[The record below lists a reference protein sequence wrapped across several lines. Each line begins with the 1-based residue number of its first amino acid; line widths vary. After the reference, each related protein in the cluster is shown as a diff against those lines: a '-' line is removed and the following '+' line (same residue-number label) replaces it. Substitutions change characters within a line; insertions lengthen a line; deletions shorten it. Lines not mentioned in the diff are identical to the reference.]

1 MIVVNFIIICI
12 IVILSYIF
20 NMAEIKKYDTQTMF
34 IILSFTILILYR
46 LINHVYY
53 KNTIV
58 KEKFNVND
66 FINDTLS
73 TKEKIKFLENKIKLY
88 EDTYGSYNI
97 LNDDNLENKI
107 QAVDSAISN
116 LSAEY
121 EDSLESGAGISGISL
136 DNTTPTGGQNIL
148 GAITTDNLK
157 KAFID
162 AISGIDGVASINA
175 NE

>member
-12 IVILSYIF
+12 IVILSYVF
-20 NMAEIKKYDTQTMF
+20 SMAEVKKYDTQTMF
-34 IILSFTILILYR
+34 IILSFTVLILYR
-46 LINHVYY
+46 LVNHVYH
-53 KNTIV
+53 KNNMV
-58 KEKFNVND
+58 KEKFNVNE

-97 LNDDNLENKI
+97 LNDNNLENKI

-121 EDSLESGAGISGISL
+121 DDSLESGAGISGISL
-136 DNTTPTGGQNIL
+136 DNTTPTEGQNIL

-162 AISGIDGVASINA
+162 AISGIEGVEEV
-175 NE
+175 NEEE